1 MGRLKQLMIEH
12 EENQRLQRRDAT
24 QSDRA
29 LNFDS
34 DNYQDNDWWRQQD
47 EELVFDELLQIMS
60 QADIEDERLGG
71 CYD

>member
-1 MGRLKQLMIEH
+1 MGRVKQLMIER
-12 EENQRLQRRDAT
+12 EETLRLDRRDAN

-47 EELVFDELLQIMS
+47 EELCAEELGQIMS
-60 QADIEDERLGG
+60 NAEIADERIG
-71 CYD
+71 YE

>member
-1 MGRLKQLMIEH
+1 MGRVKQLQIERD
-12 EENQRLQRRDAT
+12 EIVRLRQRDAM

-47 EELVFDELLQIMS
+47 EELVADELGQIMS
-60 QADIEDERLGG
+60 QAEIEDERMGG
-71 CYD
+71 YHE